1 MIKLVEAPGNVV
13 APKTVTTDAI
23 KGLFANISNIELS
36 YEVILEIQ
44 RRLEET
50 ARVIEYLRLSKSKSK
65 SKADPKS
72 FFFEEIVTSRYRA
85 EKPLRDP
92 SANVGL
98 EPAEA
103 WKLQDLQASK
113 RRERL
118 LAEAEQIWEAHHHRT
133 RLMVKL
139 GDAFVPLEKISPTS
153 TNAKPQVGF
162 IVCVIYGIWKNLLGL
177 PFKPEPSADLKLFA
191 TRVFQLLQDK
201 HLEEPAIRTRLKRFS
216 EFAIRMNQ
224 PPPSQCSTSGKS
236 S

>member
-1 MIKLVEAPGNVV
+1 MIKLVEAPSNVV

-72 FFFEEIVTSRYRA
+72 FFFEEILTSRYRA

-92 SANVGL
+92 SANVGF

-103 WKLQDLQASK
+103 WKLQDLQASE
-113 RRERL
+113 RRDRL
-118 LAEAEQIWEAHHHRT
+118 LTEAKQIWEAHHRRT
-133 RLMVKL
+133 RLVVKL
-139 GDAFVPLEKISPTS
+139 GDAFFPLEEISPAS
-153 TNAKPQVGF
+153 PNAKPHLGF
-162 IVCVIYGIWKNLLGL
+162 IVCAIYGIWKNLLRLSSG
-177 PFKPEPSADLKLFA
+177 PEPSADLKVFA
-191 TRVFQLLQDK
+191 TRVFQLLLKDDQDD
-201 HLEEPAIRTRLKRFS
+201 LWRTLQSEPD
-216 EFAIRMNQ
+216 
-224 PPPSQCSTSGKS
+224 
-236 S
+236 